1 MSWMNKTYKSISRE
15 YHTAREQA
23 EGFSK
28 PFVQP
33 TPTYQLIKT
42 LACYPLRGEDF
53 FYMDLRKYAEL
64 LLVATKQVAETGSW
78 DQVYNFAI
86 AMRRIGL
93 IKDPPI
99 ISAQI
104 WPNKSRIAD
113 LLATYPA
120 NKMLLY
126 AELARTFDM
135 QYSWGWG
142 RRKKEAIATALA
154 TQPLRWHELQA
165 IKHRHAFRDLIRMVH
180 PRPPSQEISGIWRW
194 AIKGGDAPT
203 DKIDVYMRILKMQ
216 DADKA
221 VRTAV
226 DADLPWEV
234 VRSRIGRL
242 DALPPELLVEA
253 AMKIMTPFD
262 IAAQALSIVKRAG
275 QEALSHVLASRRV
288 PLSAG
293 SRAAL
298 ELYARGYR
306 DAAVLFFE
314 RVKMGRSEFAELL
327 PAAPR
332 RIIALVDISAS
343 MYGNPIR
350 SAISSIM
357 PLIDVIDSMYL
368 FNEGVSAYEGFRSL
382 NGLMNLASMTRGGTA
397 LYDSMFYVANA
408 ERMTDDDVLLVF
420 TDEQENA
427 SRLASMAD
435 VVSLKTR
442 AVLMVVAPYPADMIL
457 KQDNT
462 RAVAYPGS
470 DPDAVL
476 ASMRLITSATVI
488 ESEGAVDL
496 IRLLPPAA
504 RKNL

>member
-1 MSWMNKTYKSISRE
+1 
-15 YHTAREQA
+15 
-23 EGFSK
+23 
-28 PFVQP
+28 
-33 TPTYQLIKT
+33 
-42 LACYPLRGEDF
+42 
-53 FYMDLRKYAEL
+53 
-64 LLVATKQVAETGSW
+64 
-78 DQVYNFAI
+78 
-86 AMRRIGL
+86 
-93 IKDPPI
+93 
-99 ISAQI
+99 
-104 WPNKSRIAD
+104 
-113 LLATYPA
+113 
-120 NKMLLY
+120 
-126 AELARTFDM
+126 
-135 QYSWGWG
+135 
-142 RRKKEAIATALA
+142 
-154 TQPLRWHELQA
+154 
-165 IKHRHAFRDLIRMVH
+165 
-180 PRPPSQEISGIWRW
+180 
-194 AIKGGDAPT
+194 
-203 DKIDVYMRILKMQ
+203 MRILKMQ